1 MAGAEGVWTFLALLT
16 GLINGMQDVLLW
28 ESRLANQEQLFCL
41 IDASGYVFRAYHA
54 IRGMSNSEGLAT
66 NAIFGYVNMLRKTIK
81 DLNPTHVAVVMDPV
95 GKSFRHSLYP
105 EYKAN
110 RPPAPEDLKEQFPFI
125 QPLTEAMGFRTVV
138 EDGFEAD
145 DLIATLARASAEDG
159 LNVVVVSADKDLT
172 QLVQGTV
179 RMFDSMKAKWWT
191 KEAVVERFG
200 VPPGQIRDLLAIMGD
215 SSDNVPGVRGIGP
228 KGAAKLLQQFGSLD
242 ELLERT
248 DEVAA
253 NKQRENLVEHREMAL
268 LSQRLVSLRFDAPF
282 DREWDSYQPREHDVD
297 TLRELFTRFGFR
309 RLAAEILPD
318 ASSGG
323 VEVDVPAMP
332 EPVVLD
338 TLEALQKVVE
348 QAARQGR
355 LALDTET
362 TSTRPMAASLV
373 GISMALDP
381 QHVYYIP
388 IAHRELLGGRQLKLD
403 QVRETLGPLVADASV
418 AKVGQNFKYD
428 TVVLRNHGFA
438 VDGLDFDTMIAS
450 YLIDPGRRSHS
461 LDALSADLLG
471 VKMTSYKEVTGTG
484 KQQVTFDYVP
494 IKQAARYAGEDAWGT
509 LLLAD
514 RLGPQLEEAGLVALY
529 RDVELPLSD
538 MLADMEMAGVAINND
553 ELKALSGDFAHRMAA
568 LEREIHGLAGIP
580 FNLASPRQLGE
591 ILFERLKLP
600 TKRKTKTGYSTDVRV
615 LEELAALHP
624 LPRKILEHRSLAKL
638 KSTYSDVLPTLVN
651 PTTGRIHSS
660 FNQAV
665 TATGRLSSSDPNL
678 QNIPIR
684 GEEGKR
690 IRAAFVPAPGKK
702 FLSADYSQVELRVMA
717 HLAQD
722 ETLLRAF
729 RRGEDIH
736 SRTAAAIFGVM
747 PGLLTPDMRRVA
759 KTINFGIIYG
769 MSAFRLAREQKLSRK
784 QAEEFIS
791 RYFERYS
798 GVKSFLESAVADA
811 RERGYAETLLKRRR
825 YLPDLRASNHQVR
838 SMAERMAINTPVQ
851 GGAADIVKVAML
863 KLQRQLQASGLP
875 ARVVLQVHDELV
887 VEADADVAQE
897 VADIM
902 REAMEKAYEL
912 DVPLKVDLGIGD
924 NWAQIHG

>member
-1 MAGAEGVWTFLALLT
+1 VAD
-16 GLINGMQDVLLW
+16 QK
-28 ESRLANQEQLFCL
+28 QLFCL

-54 IRGMSNSEGLAT
+54 IRGMSNSEGMAT
-66 NAIFGYVNMLRKTIK
+66 NAIFGYVNMLQKSVK
-81 DLNPTHVAVVMDPV
+81 DLKPTHVAVVMDPP
-95 GKSFRHSLYP
+95 GKSFRHEMYP

-125 QPLTEAMGFRTVV
+125 GPVTEAMGFKTVV
-138 EDGFEAD
+138 ADGFEAD
-145 DLIATLARASAEDG
+145 DLIATLARAGAKDK
-159 LNVVVVSADKDLT
+159 LNMVVVSADKDLT
-172 QLVQGTV
+172 QLVGTRV
-179 RMFDSMKAKWWT
+179 KMFDSMKGKWWT
-191 KEAVVERFG
+191 KEAVVEKFG

-228 KGAAKLLQQFGSLD
+228 KGAAALLQKFGSL
-242 ELLERT
+242 EEILARTGEVTAKKLREKLE
-248 DEVAA
+248 
-253 NKQRENLVEHREMAL
+253 EHREIAL
-268 LSQRLVSLRFDAPF
+268 LSQELVSLRYDAPF
-282 DREWDSYQPREHDVD
+282 DEDWESYRPRDFD
-297 TLRELFTRFGFR
+297 TTVLRELFTKFEFR
-309 RLAAEILPD
+309 RLANEMLPD

-323 VEVDVPAMP
+323 VEIDVPAMP
-332 EPVVLD
+332 EPVVLNTVD
-338 TLEALQKVVE
+338 ALQQVVE
-348 QAARQGR
+348 KAAALGR
-355 LALDTET
+355 LAMDTET
-362 TSTRPMAASLV
+362 TSTRPMAANLV
-373 GISMALDP
+373 GISLALDP
-381 QHVYYIP
+381 QQVFYIP
-388 IAHRELLGGRQLKLD
+388 ITHRDMLGGRQLKLD
-403 QVRETLGPLVADASV
+403 QVREILGPLVADSSI

-428 TVVLRNHGFA
+428 TVVLRNHGFT
-438 VDGLDFDTMIAS
+438 VEGLDFDTMIAS
-450 YLIDPGRRSHS
+450 YLVNPGRRSHS
-461 LDALSADLLG
+461 LDNLSAELLG

-484 KQQVTFDYVP
+484 KAQVTFDYVP

-514 RLGPQLEEAGLVALY
+514 KLAPELEAAGLMGLY

-538 MLADMEMAGVAINND
+538 MLANMEMAGVAINNK
-553 ELKALSGDFAHRMAA
+553 ELDALSSDFASRMAR
-568 LEREIHGLAGIP
+568 LETEIHMSAGIP
-580 FNLASPRQLGE
+580 FNIASPRQLGE

-615 LEELAALHP
+615 LEELAELHE
-624 LPRKILEHRSLAKL
+624 LPKMILEHRSLAKL

-651 PTTGRIHSS
+651 PKTGRIHSS

-690 IRAAFVPAPGKK
+690 IRAAFVPAEGKK

-722 ETLLRAF
+722 ETLIRAF

-736 SRTAAAIFGVM
+736 SRTASAIFGVM
-747 PGLLTPDMRRVA
+747 PGLISPDMRRVA

-769 MSAFRLAREQKLSRK
+769 MSAFRLAREQKIPRK

-791 RYFERYS
+791 KYFERYS
-798 GVKSFLESAVADA
+798 GVKQFLESSVADA
-811 RERGYAETLLKRRR
+811 RKRGFAETLLKRRR
-825 YLPDLRASNHQVR
+825 YLPDLNAKNHQVR

-851 GGAADIVKVAML
+851 GGAADIVKLAML
-863 KLQRQLQASGLP
+863 KLQQKLQASGLP
-875 ARVVLQVHDELV
+875 AEIVLQVHDELV
-887 VEADADVAQE
+887 VETDASVAEE
-897 VADIM
+897 VGEIVRA
-902 REAMEKAYEL
+902 AMESAYLL